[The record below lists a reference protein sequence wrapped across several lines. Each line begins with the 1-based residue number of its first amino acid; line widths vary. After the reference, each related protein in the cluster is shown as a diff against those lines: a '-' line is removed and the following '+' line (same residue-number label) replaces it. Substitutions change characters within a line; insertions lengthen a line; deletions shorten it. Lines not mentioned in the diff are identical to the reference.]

1 MCQRG
6 WAKLHFPEFT
16 LCTFVARVET
26 FLGKIWRV
34 EVEQQPTRSSL
45 THCYLPA
52 GSPTHVDSTASAPLY
67 HEPSFSFS
75 NSWVRGT
82 FISKWRAPYRKIMP
96 SRSEA
101 VKTDPVLA
109 VLRDSSLSL
118 FLPTFC
124 SSFLPD

>member
-1 MCQRG
+1 MARWCSYLVGCGTYAGGSVMCQLG

-34 EVEQQPTRSSL
+34 EVEQQPMCSSL

-82 FISKWRAPYRKIMP
+82 FISKWRTP
-96 SRSEA
+96 
-101 VKTDPVLA
+101 
-109 VLRDSSLSL
+109 DSHTGR
-118 FLPTFC
+118 PC
-124 SSFLPD
+124 HPDQSQ